1 MPSELFTMGA
11 ASGSGIGVGC
21 PPCKTPTPDPCV
33 LEGML
38 AKARTLVG
46 AYGKEMVLRT
56 VNQTPTG
63 SFSYWDFM
71 KYVAQKAPELAVLI
85 LLWMEEDRKKTM
97 NPSYQC
103 GKPWT
108 YVTG

>member
-11 ASGSGIGVGC
+11 ISGSGVGVGC
-21 PPCKTPTPDPCV
+21 PPCRTPTPDPCT

-38 AKARTLVG
+38 AKGRTAKVEQVVP
-46 AYGKEMVLRT
+46 A
-56 VNQTPTG
+56 VNAQLDRG
-63 SFSYWDFM
+63 WGGNASFADFM
-71 KYVAQKAPELAVLI
+71 RYIAQAAPELAVEI
-85 LLWMEEDRKKTM
+85 MLWYDEQRKKAM

-108 YVTG
+108 YTTG